1 MGYIFSSRPFLEIL
15 NVKPDAMIGVLS
27 QSRGRFVMNRNILFV
42 PIRILSILLLFY
54 IPICSAEFNW
64 KPDYISIGLGEL
76 NSTSPSLPSEGIT
89 LDPGTTY
96 VPVDHPLGSHL
107 LSPLDPS
114 QKHRPAD
121 DSSFTLGLGFNVNE
135 NFSLEIAY
143 SDLGSSVEV
152 HQFRN
157 VFGGDPDPP
166 PYRSTY
172 YNHSSFQINSLT
184 KTKLNNNI
192 DLYLKLGIGRTNIS
206 KKTSNTPLSIYSDP
220 KENIELIYGVGSS
233 YDLMN
238 KLKVFVEFIDNGH
251 DSIKSGYSAGIKYS
265 F

>member
-1 MGYIFSSRPFLEIL
+1 M
-15 NVKPDAMIGVLS
+15 
-27 QSRGRFVMNRNILFV
+27 
-42 PIRILSILLLFY
+42 
-54 IPICSAEFNW
+54 PICSAEFNW

-76 NSTSPSLPSEGIT
+76 NSTSPPLPSMVQ
-89 LDPGTTY
+89 P
-96 VPVDHPLGSHL
+96 
-107 LSPLDPS
+107 LSPGNPILPPKYKS
-114 QKHRPAD
+114 AD
-121 DSSFTLGLGFNVNE
+121 DSFFTLGLGFNVNE

-143 SDLGSSVEV
+143 ADLGNSEE
-152 HQFRN
+152 
-157 VFGGDPDPP
+157 
-166 PYRSTY
+166 RSNSICMGCSRYTSQY

>member
-1 MGYIFSSRPFLEIL
+1 
-15 NVKPDAMIGVLS
+15 
-27 QSRGRFVMNRNILFV
+27 MNRNILFI
-42 PIRILSILLLFY
+42 PTIILFFY

-76 NSTSPSLPSEGIT
+76 NSTSITSSVSMSPATNLSSLNF
-89 LDPGTTY
+89 L
-96 VPVDHPLGSHL
+96 
-107 LSPLDPS
+107 
-114 QKHRPAD
+114 QKHKPAD

-143 SDLGSSVEV
+143 SDLGNSEEV
-152 HQFRN
+152 QD
-157 VFGGDPDPP
+157 GGCLINTPTCGL
-166 PYRSTY
+166 YSHY

-206 KKTSNTPLSIYSDP
+206 RKTSNTHFPIYSDP
-220 KENIELIYGVGSS
+220 EENIELIYGVGLS
-233 YDLMN
+233 YDLIN
-238 KLKVFVEFIDNGH
+238 KLKLFVEFIDNGH
-251 DSIKSGYSAGIKYS
+251 SSIKSGYSAGIKYS

>member
-1 MGYIFSSRPFLEIL
+1 MRI
-15 NVKPDAMIGVLS
+15 
-27 QSRGRFVMNRNILFV
+27 
-42 PIRILSILLLFY
+42 ILSILLLFY

-76 NSTSPSLPSEGIT
+76 NSNPPLRRFVHDPLP
-89 LDPGTTY
+89 
-96 VPVDHPLGSHL
+96 
-107 LSPLDPS
+107 
-114 QKHRPAD
+114 KHKSAD

-143 SDLGSSVEV
+143 SDLGNSEEIADGIRMCGAGFSC
-152 HQFRN
+152 
-157 VFGGDPDPP
+157 DL
-166 PYRSTY
+166 PYFSHY

-206 KKTSNTPLSIYSDP
+206 KKTSNTFSPPDFGAYGPEES
-220 KENIELIYGVGSS
+220 IELIYGVGLS
-233 YDLMN
+233 YDLIN
-238 KLKVFVEFIDNGH
+238 KLKLFVEFIDNGH
-251 DSIKSGYSAGIKYS
+251 SSIKSGYSAGIKYS

>member
-1 MGYIFSSRPFLEIL
+1 MRI
-15 NVKPDAMIGVLS
+15 
-27 QSRGRFVMNRNILFV
+27 
-42 PIRILSILLLFY
+42 ILSILLLFY

-76 NSTSPSLPSEGIT
+76 NSNPPLRRFVHDPLP
-89 LDPGTTY
+89 
-96 VPVDHPLGSHL
+96 
-107 LSPLDPS
+107 
-114 QKHRPAD
+114 KHKSAD

-143 SDLGSSVEV
+143 SDLGNSEEV
-152 HQFRN
+152 QD
-157 VFGGDPDPP
+157 GGCLINTPTCGL
-166 PYRSTY
+166 YSHY

-206 KKTSNTPLSIYSDP
+206 KKTSNTFSPPDFGAYGPEES
-220 KENIELIYGVGSS
+220 IELIYGVGLS
-233 YDLMN
+233 YDLIN
-238 KLKVFVEFIDNGH
+238 KLKLFVEFIDNGH
-251 DSIKSGYSAGIKYS
+251 SSIKSGYSAGIKYS